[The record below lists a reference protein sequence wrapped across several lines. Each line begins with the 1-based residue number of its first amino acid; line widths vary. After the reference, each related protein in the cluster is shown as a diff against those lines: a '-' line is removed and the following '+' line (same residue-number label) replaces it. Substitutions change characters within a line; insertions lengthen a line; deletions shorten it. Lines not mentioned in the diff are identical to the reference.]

1 MTRKGLALR
10 ILTLRAERDAAFA
23 EFLREEQ
30 AGRGEAAWPAF
41 QAIRDRINRTPEMHT
56 TCARE
61 IKKQAIEGILGAMTR
76 EK

>member
-41 QAIRDRINRTPEMHT
+41 QEIRDRINKTPEMRT
-56 TCARE
+56 ARAGE
-61 IKKQAIEGILGAMTR
+61 IQRQAIEGILGAMTR
-76 EK
+76 KK